1 MNRGPTARKRDRM
14 SDTPKFTVVDRR
26 KFRGED
32 APETEAA
39 STPATPE
46 AEAPSAA
53 AAAPAPRLTLVEP
66 PAAKAEAQSSSVA
79 VAEEPEIPGAGPTL
93 VTPETEAI
101 AQAGNDAQASN
112 DEEAG
117 FYDDSQLPPAP
128 TDEESRFQKLAYDQA
143 AERLDVLVRSQNPAA
158 PAPESIGFEHLVQQL
173 YLSAMMQMGAG
184 TPEGQRPRIDILG
197 ARQTID
203 LLGVVQAKSAGNL
216 HADEIRAIDTVL
228 FELRATFLELT
239 RMIGTQST
247 ANMPPPPGSKPGPGG
262 FGPQR

>member
-1 MNRGPTARKRDRM
+1 M

-32 APETEAA
+32 APETEAVA
-39 STPATPE
+39 TPAADSE
-46 AEAPSAA
+46 AKPAPSPTA
-53 AAAPAPRLTLVEP
+53 APRLTLVEP
-66 PAAKAEAQSSSVA
+66 PAAKAETESSAVA
-79 VAEEPEIPGAGPTL
+79 VAEPEAAPVAGPTL
-93 VTPETEAI
+93 VEPALADQQLDDTVLE
-101 AQAGNDAQASN
+101 DANAEFF
-112 DEEAG
+112 DE
-117 FYDDSQLPPAP
+117 SQLPPAP

-143 AERLDVLVRSQNPAA
+143 AERLDTLVRAQNPAA
-158 PAPESIGFEHLVQQL
+158 PAPEQIGFEHLVQQL

-216 HADEIRAIDTVL
+216 NKDEIRAIDTVL

-239 RMIGTQST
+239 RMIAAQP
-247 ANMPPPPGSKPGPGG
+247 AAPMPPPPGSKPGG